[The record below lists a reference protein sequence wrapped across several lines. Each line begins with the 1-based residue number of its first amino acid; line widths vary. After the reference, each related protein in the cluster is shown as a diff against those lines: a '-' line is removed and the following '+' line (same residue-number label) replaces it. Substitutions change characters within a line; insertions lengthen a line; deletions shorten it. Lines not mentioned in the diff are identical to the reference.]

1 MFVYNDFVPKSQQHP
16 HAHHIRTG
24 KSRLQDGLRIVE
36 GEETA
41 VYPLHSET
49 APGIES
55 HLSESG
61 IARTDFEFAETGRT
75 GGLRCMAQHR
85 TAYPLPL

>member
-1 MFVYNDFVPKSQQHP
+1 M
-16 HAHHIRTG
+16 
-24 KSRLQDGLRIVE
+24 E
-36 GEETA
+36 GEKTA

-49 APGIES
+49 APGLES

-85 TAYPLPL
+85 TAYPCRCTAGSTAIFTTSAVNGRVWSRTYSPTMRPARKAP